1 MPPPPTNLAKLVL
14 QVHELALRA
23 GECISSIYASEYQI
37 REKADHSPVTTAD
50 TAAHEIIE
58 QGLLQLVPET
68 PIVSEESATT
78 LTPEERHRVDELWL
92 VDPLD
97 GTREFIKRNGE
108 FTVNIALI
116 RQGVPVLGVVYA
128 PLSELCYT
136 AWSGGGAHRHQSHGA
151 AQRIRVRSLPAK
163 PTVVLSR
170 SHPNP
175 ETLDFINRLGPHERI
190 LLGSSLK
197 ICSVA
202 EGRADFYPRLRASTC
217 EWDTAAAH
225 AVLLEAGG
233 HMIGPDNKELSYN
246 LRDSLL
252 NPPFLAHGDFHFS
265 WPG

>member
-1 MPPPPTNLAKLVL
+1 MPPSSINLEKLVL
-14 QVHELALRA
+14 QVRELVLRA
-23 GECISSIYASEYQI
+23 GESISSIYYSEYGI

-58 QGLLQLVPET
+58 QGLSQIMPEIT
-68 PIVSEESATT
+68 VVSEESATA
-78 LTPEERHRVDELWL
+78 LTPEVRQRADPLWL

-116 RQGVPVLGVVYA
+116 QQGLPVLGVVYA
-128 PLSELCYT
+128 PLNELCYS
-136 AWSGGGAHRHQSHGA
+136 AWSGGGAHRQQGSGEV
-151 AQRIRVRSLPAK
+151 QRIRARSLPAK

-170 SHPNP
+170 SHPNA
-175 ETLDFINRLGPHERI
+175 ETLEFIDRLGPYEPI
-190 LLGSSLK
+190 LMGSSLK

-225 AVLLEAGG
+225 AVLREAGG
-233 HMIGPDNKELSYN
+233 HMIGPDNRELSYN

-252 NPPFLAHGDFHFS
+252 NPPFLAHGDFHYP
-265 WPG
+265 WPD

>member
-1 MPPPPTNLAKLVL
+1 MPLSPTNLEKLVS
-14 QVHELALRA
+14 QVSEIALRA
-23 GECISSIYASEYQI
+23 GESISSIYFSEYDI
-37 REKADHSPVTTAD
+37 REKPDHSPVTTAD

-58 QGLLQLVPET
+58 HGLSQLLPGT
-68 PIVSEESATT
+68 AIVSEESIAA
-78 LTPEERHRVDELWL
+78 LAPEERRRADPLWL

-128 PLSELCYT
+128 PLGELCYT
-136 AWSGGGAHRHQSHGA
+136 AWSGGGAHRQQGGGE
-151 AQRIRVRSLPAK
+151 AQRIRARSLPAK
-163 PTVVLSR
+163 PTVVMSR
-170 SHPNP
+170 SHPNH
-175 ETLDFINRLGPHERI
+175 ETLEFIGRLGDYESV
-190 LLGSSLK
+190 LMGSSLK

-233 HMIGPDNKELSYN
+233 HMIGPDNRELSYN
-246 LRDSLL
+246 LRDSLM
-252 NPPFLAHGDFHFS
+252 NPPFLAHGDFHYP

>member
-1 MPPPPTNLAKLVL
+1 MPSSPNNLEKLVL
-14 QVHELALRA
+14 QVRELALRA
-23 GECISSIYASEYQI
+23 GESISSIYYSEYGI
-37 REKADHSPVTTAD
+37 REKSDHSPVTTAD

-58 QGLLQLVPET
+58 QGLSQLRPDIA
-68 PIVSEESATT
+68 IVSEESVTA
-78 LTPEERHRVDELWL
+78 LTPEERHRAEQLWL

-128 PLSELCYT
+128 PLNELCYS
-136 AWSGGGAHRHQSHGA
+136 AWSGGGAHRQQGSGES
-151 AQRIRVRSLPAK
+151 QRIRARPLPTK

-175 ETLDFINRLGPHERI
+175 ETLDFIDRLGPCERI
-190 LLGSSLK
+190 LMGSSLK

-252 NPPFLAHGDFHFS
+252 NPPFLAHGDFHFP